1 MKVSLKNYT
10 SMIKIKKIEEF
21 PEEIKEYLLN
31 EGGLAQEELDEMLDG
46 MSGLKGWI
54 QDCGK
59 SKESLD
65 THYVI
70 TVYSWKAGKYTFIA
84 EGSQYRKD
92 GGLCEFEFDEAVE
105 ILDNEPKPQPIN
117 IKKLFKIKA
126 DATDKIFKA
135 FGIKHGLFPVYSQL
149 ECRWH
154 MTSPN
159 EIVYIDKEAQYSFEY
174 VNPSGTYENLEIFY
188 VQENGDTFYAVF
200 NKDLQVED
208 EEDLD
213 DQ

>member
-1 MKVSLKNYT
+1 
-10 SMIKIKKIEEF
+10 MIKIKKIEEF

-70 TVYSWKAGKYTFIA
+70 TTYSWKAGKYTFVA

-92 GGLCEFEFDEAVE
+92 GGLCEFEFDEAIE

-117 IKKLFKIKA
+117 IKKLFKVRT
-126 DATDKIFKA
+126 DATNQIYKA
-135 FGIKHGLFPVYSQL
+135 FNMSGGNMPIYDQL
-149 ECRWH
+149 ECKWCALH
-154 MTSPN
+154 EN
-159 EIVYIDKEAQYSFEY
+159 EISYIEGECEYSFDD
-174 VNPSGTYENLEIFY
+174 VNSAGKYKNLEIFY
-188 VQENGDTFYAVF
+188 VQDNGDTFYAVF
-200 NKDLQVED
+200 NKDLQVRD
-208 EEDLD
+208 EEELHSSTE
-213 DQ
+213 